1 VDEVPD
7 DEGGDDPPA
16 KRARFEVAMA
26 DQEWA
31 WELLAELAEYVQK
44 CIYNF
49 VKEQQLYDSILQKNP
64 VPTNANFFKK
74 VDAFIKEL
82 L

>member
-1 VDEVPD
+1 VSGEVPK
-7 DEGGDDPPA
+7 ET
-16 KRARFEVAMA
+16 
-26 DQEWA
+26 QEKHIILVMFLWMKS
-31 WELLAELAEYVQK
+31 LMMKLAELAEYVQK